1 MRRIQLTAPNCAKIE
16 VRPDAINAMTPNDG
30 DWGGTF
36 KHLTKTVL
44 RIDGENHAV
53 RETMEEINKLEEDLD
68 QKSR

>member
-1 MRRIQLTAPNCAKIE
+1 MRRIQLTAPNGAKIE
-16 VRPDAINAMTPNDG
+16 VRPDAINVMTPNAG
-30 DWGGTF
+30 DWDI
-36 KHLTKTVL
+36 KSNAVL